1 VIRTRKGVAAGV
13 TLAAV
18 ASLILAG
25 CSGQPQP
32 QETVAADGPVSID
45 FWYSV
50 GGSSADALMKQV
62 DAFNSSNSFNITI
75 NPIYQGDYTETA
87 AKLTNAVQSGDT
99 PVLLQGGDTFSAYLH
114 DSGLATAPESVA
126 TFDGQAYNGDGVVAA
141 AANYYT
147 FDSKLWA
154 VPLMVSQPAV
164 FFDATK
170 LQAAG
175 LSGENPPKSIDE
187 LFDWADKIYAATG
200 AAGLVFQQ
208 NEWWNEQFSAL
219 NNVVYCTPDNG
230 LGSEAA
236 TAFDFVNDDLVNVWT
251 HYQKSLQ
258 AGAIVNVG
266 SDGVAAQN
274 AFSVGQAAMLLASS
288 ASLGTTT
295 AAAAFDINAFALPVA
310 TEGGGAV
317 PGGSALWVL
326 GEGHS
331 DNEKAAAVE
340 FARFMGSADVQRQ
353 IFEDSGYLPS
363 NQEALDGLLTSE
375 TSQPKL
381 ALLKQLTATA
391 KTSATGGCHNGAF
404 GQSRAD
410 VRSAIQAI
418 AGGADVQSSLE
429 NAQSKGTDQLAD
441 YNKRASK

>member
-1 VIRTRKGVAAGV
+1 MKNTRKKVTAAISL
-13 TLAAV
+13 TAAV
-18 ASLILAG
+18 TFLLAG
-25 CSGQPQP
+25 CSGATQTPSTAEP
-32 QETVAADGPVSID
+32 SGPITID

-50 GGSSADALMKQV
+50 GGSSADALLKQV
-62 DAFNSSNSFNITI
+62 DAFNADNEYDITI

-114 DSGLATAPESVA
+114 DSGLATSPETIA
-126 TFDGQAYNGDGVVAA
+126 AFGEEGFDGSAVVAA

-147 FDSKLWA
+147 FDDELWA

-170 LQAAG
+170 LDAAG
-175 LSGENPPKSIDE
+175 LDATTPPSSIDE
-187 LFDWADKIYAATG
+187 LFDWADEIYAATG
-200 AAGLVFQQ
+200 TPGLVFQQ

-219 NNVVYCTPDNG
+219 NGVVYCTPDNG
-230 LGSEAA
+230 LGADPA
-236 TAFDFVNDDLVNVWT
+236 DAFDFVNDELVDTWT
-251 HYQKSLQ
+251 HYQSSLQ
-258 AGAIVNVG
+258 SGAIVNVG

-274 AFSVGQAAMLLASS
+274 AFSVGQAAILLASS

-295 AAAAFDINAFALPVA
+295 AAAAFDIQAFALPVSA
-310 TEGGGAV
+310 DGGGAV

-331 DNEKAAAVE
+331 EADQAAAVE
-340 FARFMGSADVQRQ
+340 FARFMGSADVQQQ

-363 NQEALDGLLTSE
+363 NQDALDALIESE
-375 TSQPKL
+375 TSQPKV
-381 ALLKQLTATA
+381 ALLEQLTNT
-391 KTSATGGCHNGAF
+391 TDSVATGGCHNGAF

-418 AGGADVQSSLE
+418 AGGADVESSLVA
-429 NAQSKGTDQLAD
+429 AQDKGTDQLVA
-441 YNKRASK
+441 YNERVGQ

>member
-1 VIRTRKGVAAGV
+1 MIRTRKAVAAGV
-13 TLAAV
+13 TLAAA

-25 CSGQPQP
+25 CSGQAQP
-32 QETVAADGPVSID
+32 QGTVAADGPVTVD

-50 GGSSADALMKQV
+50 GGSSADALLKQV
-62 DAFNSSNSFNITI
+62 TAFNAENAVDITI

-114 DSGLATAPESVA
+114 DSGLATAPESIT
-126 TFDGQAYNGDGVVAA
+126 TFDGQNYTADDVVAA

-147 FDSKLWA
+147 FDGELWA

-175 LSGENPPKSIDE
+175 LSGDKPPASIDE

-200 AAGLVFQQ
+200 TPGLVFQQ

-230 LGSEAA
+230 LGADPA
-236 TAFDFVNDDLVNVWT
+236 TAFDFVDDDLVDVWT

-288 ASLGTTT
+288 ASLGATT
-295 AAAAFDINAFALPVA
+295 AAASFEISAFALPVA
-310 TEGGGAV
+310 TKGGGAV
-317 PGGSALWVL
+317 PGGSALWIL

-331 DNEKAAAVE
+331 DAEKAAAVE

-363 NQEALDGLLTSE
+363 NQGALDGLLASE

-381 ALLKQLTATA
+381 ALLTQLTDTA
-391 KTSATGGCHNGAF
+391 KTAATGGCHNGAF

-418 AGGADVQSSLE
+418 AGGADVRSSLE
-429 NAQSKGTDQLAD
+429 KAQAKGTDQLTT
-441 YNKRASK
+441 YNERVSK